1 MKKALKLLRIVFNRR
16 CLCHRLSPSQS
27 PSPLNTFRSIFIFS
41 VACCLSYL
49 HVLAIFFKKSR
60 HFIVVWGTL
69 LEKHGLIKAYNFHE
83 MYSLQ
88 CEKLRL
94 AHSVERLTAKREV
107 AGSVPGTEPIL
118 TVLK

>member
-1 MKKALKLLRIVFNRR
+1 MSQIVAF
-16 CLCHRLSPSQS
+16 
-27 PSPLNTFRSIFIFS
+27 TIAISIKHVQVYFHLF
-41 VACCLSYL
+41 CCLLLIIFACSGY
-49 HVLAIFFKKSR
+49 FFKKSR

-69 LEKHGLIKAYNFHE
+69 LEKHGLIEAYNFHE
-83 MYSLQ
+83 MHSLQ

-94 AHSVERLTAKREV
+94 AHSVERLTAKSEV